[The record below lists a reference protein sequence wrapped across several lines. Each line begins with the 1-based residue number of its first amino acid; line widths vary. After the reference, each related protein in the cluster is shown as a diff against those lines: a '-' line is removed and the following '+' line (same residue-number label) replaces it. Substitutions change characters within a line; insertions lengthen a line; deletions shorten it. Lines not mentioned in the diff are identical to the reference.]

1 MWTSRLALWGKQTT
15 ERRPP
20 CLRPD
25 SSQRTDVGTA
35 LWAQPGGAS
44 GGGVGAPRAPPTQR
58 VRARATAQSA
68 GRPRGSAWAAAGR
81 TADGRAWHRFSE
93 RWPWLTPFLLAPALE
108 WPGPFFTL
116 TFSLMVFERCRG
128 EDAEERLGVGGASA
142 LALQRVTPAPGT
154 PAGTWSSKVSEPR
167 ARAVPKQVCSVR
179 RGREGRSQL
188 CVFSSC
194 KATVVQAALAELRRL
209 QACRGFDLH
218 PSSGVGGYFF

>member
-1 MWTSRLALWGKQTT
+1 
-15 ERRPP
+15 
-20 CLRPD
+20 
-25 SSQRTDVGTA
+25 
-35 LWAQPGGAS
+35 
-44 GGGVGAPRAPPTQR
+44 
-58 VRARATAQSA
+58 
-68 GRPRGSAWAAAGR
+68 
-81 TADGRAWHRFSE
+81 
-93 RWPWLTPFLLAPALE
+93 
-108 WPGPFFTL
+108 
-116 TFSLMVFERCRG
+116 MVFERCRG

-167 ARAVPKQVCSVR
+167 ARAVPKQVRSVR

-209 QACRGFDLH
+209 QACRDFDLH

>member
-1 MWTSRLALWGKQTT
+1 MWTSRLALWGKKTT

-116 TFSLMVFERCRG
+116 TFSLMVFEKCRG

-154 PAGTWSSKVSEPR
+154 RQAPGAARFPSRERGLCPNRSAVSGAVAKAVRSCACSAHVKRPWSRQPWRSCD
-167 ARAVPKQVCSVR
+167 VCR
-179 RGREGRSQL
+179 R
-188 CVFSSC
+188 V
-194 KATVVQAALAELRRL
+194 ATSTSIRQAE
-209 QACRGFDLH
+209 
-218 PSSGVGGYFF
+218 